1 MGGCREGSEYQGR
14 MTMRPAKCAATA
26 PRPGPIRS
34 SGRNTFLV
42 PRNPIE
48 AVFALDETRFPY
60 RELNE
65 RRLNQR
71 PMSDPDT
78 LMQGGAGGS
87 SQISSD
93 LCPSKAT
100 NTAAISAKAVM
111 SLDTFAGSRSG
122 SGRTRGMSP
131 AASRSRWE
139 SATTAVRSTGPR
151 KPKRSSKPRFGG
163 SM

>member
-1 MGGCREGSEYQGR
+1 MPLTNSVYRPLLRRFFPVGSRQDRFDRPSFFPVPHWWLNLDTHVRFIIVNEGNEIVDYVNLAF
-14 MTMRPAKCAATA
+14 TEDP
-26 PRPGPIRS
+26 
-34 SGRNTFLV
+34 
-42 PRNPIE
+42 
-48 AVFALDETRFPY
+48 LDIT
-60 RELNE
+60 
-65 RRLNQR
+65 
-71 PMSDPDT
+71 DT

-111 SLDTFAGSRSG
+111 SLDTSAGSRSG

-131 AASRSRWE
+131 AASRSRWG
-139 SATTAVRSTGPR
+139 SATTAVQSTGPR
-151 KPKRSSKPRFGG
+151 TPRRSPKLRSGA